1 MELSIL
7 KKSVFH
13 SASHYLHYL
22 LTINLAL
29 RFVVDIYKKIKS
41 DMLLKINYSETK
53 KTRTHKNVCMI
64 VRANLTFEH
73 LICFLYNT
81 VDFFQFL

>member
-1 MELSIL
+1 MMNHALKSVEFSIL
-7 KKSVFH
+7 KKSVLH
-13 SASHYLHYL
+13 YASHYLHYL

-53 KTRTHKNVCMI
+53 KQ
-64 VRANLTFEH
+64 EH
-73 LICFLYNT
+73 TKMFA
-81 VDFFQFL
+81 